1 MIAHRA
7 ARSCPALCLP
17 GMAIDQYMSTRG
29 TRFWPIPI
37 CIDPT
42 LCVYLCIND
51 IHIYIYYI
59 YIYYIIYYIY
69 MCVYVCVSSAVQP
82 SQRSCQEKVTSALQ
96 GVLRPNFVSVK
107 IWRILG
113 SVVPTNSIQESQS
126 PDVSYLPTAQKY
138 HKTYKQLGYF
148 SHLQVAV
155 VIFKWRPPQFEWVWN
170 LMLPAF
176 LRHEV
181 SYSWL
186 TSPHG

>member
-1 MIAHRA
+1 
-7 ARSCPALCLP
+7 
-17 GMAIDQYMSTRG
+17 
-29 TRFWPIPI
+29 
-37 CIDPT
+37 
-42 LCVYLCIND
+42 
-51 IHIYIYYI
+51 
-59 YIYYIIYYIY
+59 

-138 HKTYKQLGYF
+138 HKTDKQLGYF

-155 VIFKWRPPQFEWVWN
+155 VIFKWRPPQFEWV
-170 LMLPAF
+170 
-176 LRHEV
+176 
-181 SYSWL
+181 
-186 TSPHG
+186 